1 MDIVVVCLF
10 ALLSASRYPCL
21 ATSCKTN
28 CTNNEECWREALAYR
43 SSELI
48 KQLFSFSSLA
58 VHVDT
63 FQREH
68 SSELNN
74 SIAFINRTLENYLSA
89 ESTANNL
96 TMDLFKTAKKLL
108 IDHCANL
115 TVKPIESIKEMP
127 SLTCTPSSCFGNKL
141 SFKVILII
149 TILITS
155 LMLVICTVQF
165 FQTYKRTKASK
176 SVSPRLAT
184 SNSTSINNTTVASK
198 SSTF

>member
-1 MDIVVVCLF
+1 
-10 ALLSASRYPCL
+10 
-21 ATSCKTN
+21 TN

-48 KQLFSFSSLA
+48 EQLFSFSSLV

-68 SSELNN
+68 SSELNS
-74 SIAFINRTLENYLSA
+74 SIGFINRTLESYLSA

-96 TMDLFKTAKKLL
+96 TMDLLKTSKELL
-108 IDHCANL
+108 IDHCVNL
-115 TVKPIESIKEMP
+115 TVEPIESMTQMP
-127 SLTCTPSSCFGNKL
+127 SLTCTPSSCAGNKL

-155 LMLVICTVQF
+155 LMLVICIVQF
-165 FQTYKRTKASK
+165 FQTYKRAKASK
-176 SVSPRLAT
+176 PFSPRLAT
-184 SNSTSINNTTVASK
+184 SNSTSINNTSVVSK
-198 SSTF
+198 SSSS